1 MLEKDLKFYHNF
13 IRNDEIILSFLGW
26 YFYLAAPSSYLAMLD
41 KLRKRIC
48 RTVGP
53 SFSLL
58 SLLKLWFHC
67 QNAARLGLFYR
78 HYFGRCSS
86 EVAQLVPL
94 PYSRG
99 MSTRLTVTP
108 RCYKDVFVKSFLR
121 HTAKL
126 SNSLSI

>member
-1 MLEKDLKFYHNF
+1 
-13 IRNDEIILSFLGW
+13 
-26 YFYLAAPSSYLAMLD
+26 MLD

-58 SLLKLWFHC
+58 PFLKPWFHC
-67 QNAARLGLFYR
+67 ENAASLGYFYR

-99 MSTRLTVTP
+99 SFFRLTVTP
-108 RCYKDVFVKSFLR
+108 RRYKDVYVKVLFR
-121 HTAKL
+121 RTAKL
-126 SNSLSI
+126 

>member
-13 IRNDEIILSFLGW
+13 IRNDEIILSLLGW

-41 KLRKRIC
+41 QLRKRIC

-58 SLLKLWFHC
+58 PFLKPWFHC
-67 QNAARLGLFYR
+67 ENAASLGYFYR

-94 PYSRG
+94 PCSRDR
-99 MSTRLTVTP
+99 STRLTVTP
-108 RCYKDVFVKSFLR
+108 RCYKDFFVKRLFPR
-121 HTAKL
+121 TAKL

>member
-1 MLEKDLKFYHNF
+1 MLEEDSKFYHNF
-13 IRNDEIILSFLGW
+13 IRNDEIILSLLGC

-58 SLLKLWFHC
+58 PFLKPWFHC
-67 QNAARLGLFYR
+67 QNAPSLGYFYR
-78 HYFGRCSS
+78 HYFDRCSF

-94 PYSRG
+94 PCSRG
-99 MSTRLTVTP
+99 RSTRLTVSP
-108 RCYKDVFVKSFLR
+108 RCYKDFYVKRLFPR
-121 HTAKL
+121 TAKL